1 MDCPPGGG
9 PPIAAWIAVGALVAL
24 LIGWHVVAGRRGRR
38 NLQQLADRVGGTF
51 DPGSALALPTL
62 HLNRPGVSATLSYS
76 EGGEHDS
83 GRLELDV
90 ALPAPVPLRLSPE
103 HAPAKLLKFFGA
115 GDVQV
120 GDDDFDRAFVVRA
133 PSSAAAGRLLG
144 PDVRRALLEL
154 RNFASGALH
163 LDWTPGG
170 LRVVKEGRHFV
181 RYDRLETFFTLAL
194 RVAGLLRSA
203 GETFGVPS
211 SADDPAACAVCGEPA
226 RDAACARCSRPYHL
240 PCWDYAGHCALAD
253 CRGARLRPCC

>member
-103 HAPAKLLKFFGA
+103 HAPARLLKFFGA
-115 GDVQV
+115 G
-120 GDDDFDRAFVVRA
+120 
-133 PSSAAAGRLLG
+133 
-144 PDVRRALLEL
+144 
-154 RNFASGALH
+154 
-163 LDWTPGG
+163 
-170 LRVVKEGRHFV
+170 
-181 RYDRLETFFTLAL
+181 
-194 RVAGLLRSA
+194 
-203 GETFGVPS
+203 
-211 SADDPAACAVCGEPA
+211 
-226 RDAACARCSRPYHL
+226 
-240 PCWDYAGHCALAD
+240 
-253 CRGARLRPCC
+253 